1 MKVFGVYLFQGFVR
15 LPGKVF
21 LTFCINI
28 LMYLLILYSSFISFL
43 ISILY
48 GKFIG
53 IRGTAILTIFL
64 LLISNV
70 CSIFLFYEV
79 CCLRSTCYLDLLAW
93 LNIDYL
99 FIQYNLIFDPLTTI
113 MLLVINIIS
122 LFAHIYSIDYMGSD
136 AHFNRFMAY
145 LSLFTFCMLILVTA
159 NNLLQLFIGWEGV
172 GICSYLL
179 INFWFIRIQANKA
192 ALKAL
197 FINKLSDLSLLLGI
211 ALINVLVASVDFSV
225 IFSPLIYLYNS
236 TVVFLDIPLNTLYLI
251 CLLLLFG
258 AMGKSAQIGL
268 HVWLPD
274 AMEGPTP
281 VSSLI
286 HAATMVTA
294 GVFLVVRT
302 SFMFEYIGNISLLI
316 ILVSCLTILF
326 SSTVGLFQN
335 DIKKVIAYSTCS
347 QIGYMFFVCGYAG
360 YSSSMFHLFNH
371 AFFKAL
377 LFLAAGAI
385 IHAISSEQDIRK
397 MGGLY
402 RLLPF
407 SYVSFFVGSISL
419 TGFPFLTGFY
429 SKDFLMELPYLF
441 SIEFLLEFTNFVF
454 IIKACYWLS
463 LISVV
468 LTSLYSI
475 RLLSFVFFSYFN
487 GFPSFIRFIYDMPI
501 YMNLVIFLLSIFS
514 IFIGFYVYD
523 MMVGLGSDFWQN
535 SLFTYNAF
543 DYEFNSIYIKIL
555 PIIYSLYGIIICLLL
570 YNSKYMYLFMYV
582 SQVFQLFYKKLYFF
596 NKRWY
601 FDKIYN
607 EYIVNP
613 ILVNFAY
620 YITLQLLDKGAIE
633 FFGPSIITKFILKN
647 LLFVSR
653 IQTGLVYHYAG
664 IMLNFILFLFA
675 IPMFSLFSY
684 DIFLVF

>member
-1 MKVFGVYLFQGFVR
+1 
-15 LPGKVF
+15 
-21 LTFCINI
+21 
-28 LMYLLILYSSFISFL
+28 MYLLILYSSFISFL

-48 GKFIG
+48 GRFMG
-53 IRGTAILTIFL
+53 IRGIAIFTTSL
-64 LLISNV
+64 LLISNI
-70 CSIFLFYEV
+70 CSIFLFYEI
-79 CCLRSTCYLDLLAW
+79 CCLRSTCYVDLLTW
-93 LNIDYL
+93 LNVDYL
-99 FIQYNLIFDPLTTI
+99 FIQYNLIFDPLTAV

-145 LSLFTFCMLILVTA
+145 LSLFTFCMLVLVTA

-211 ALINVLVASVDFSV
+211 ALINVLIASVDFSV
-225 IFSPLIYLYNS
+225 IFSPLIYLYDS
-236 TVVFLDIPLNTLYLI
+236 TVIFLDIPLNALYLV
-251 CLLLLFG
+251 CFLFLFG

-294 GVFLVVRT
+294 GIFLIVRT
-302 SFMFEYIGNISLLI
+302 SFLFESVGNISLLI
-316 ILVSCLTILF
+316 ILISCLTILF

-347 QIGYMFFVCGYAG
+347 QLGYMFFVCGYSG
-360 YSSSMFHLFNH
+360 YASSMFHLFNH

-385 IHAISSEQDIRK
+385 IHAVSSEQDIRK

-402 RLLPF
+402 KLIPF
-407 SYVSFFVGSISL
+407 TYVSFFVGSISL

-441 SIEFLLEFTNFVF
+441 SVEFSLEFTNFIF
-454 IIKACYWLS
+454 IIKTCYWLS

-487 GFPSFIRFIYDMPI
+487 GFSSFVRFVRDISL
-501 YMNLVIFLLSIFS
+501 YMNIVIFALSIFS
-514 IFIGFYVYD
+514 IFVGFYVYD
-523 MMVGLGSDFWQN
+523 MMVGIGSDFWQN
-535 SLFTYNAF
+535 SLFTYNTF
-543 DYEFNSIYIKIL
+543 DYEFNSVYLKVL
-555 PIIYSLYGIIICLLL
+555 PIIYSLYGIVVCSLV
-570 YNSKYMYLFMYV
+570 YNIKYMYLFVYV
-582 SQVFQLFYKKLYFF
+582 SQIFQLFYKKLYFF
-596 NKRWY
+596 NKRWF
-601 FDKIYN
+601 FDKVYN

-613 ILVNFAY
+613 ILVHLAY
-620 YITLQLLDKGAIE
+620 YVTLQLLDKGIIE
-633 FFGPSIITKFILKN
+633 FAGPVTVTKLLLKN
-647 LLFVSR
+647 MLFVSR

-684 DIFLVF
+684 DMFLIF

>member
-1 MKVFGVYLFQGFVR
+1 
-15 LPGKVF
+15 
-21 LTFCINI
+21 
-28 LMYLLILYSSFISFL
+28 MYLLILYSSFISFL

-53 IRGTAILTIFL
+53 IRGTTILTVFL
-64 LLISNV
+64 LLMSNI

-145 LSLFTFCMLILVTA
+145 LSLFTFCMLVLVTA

-192 ALKAL
+192 ALKAM
-197 FINKLSDLSLLLGI
+197 FINKLSDISLLLGI
-211 ALINVLVASVDFSV
+211 ALINVLVASVDFSI
-225 IFSPLIYLYNS
+225 IFSPLIYLYSN
-236 TVVFLDIPLNTLYLI
+236 TIVFLDIPLNTLYLI

-294 GVFLVVRT
+294 GVFLIVRT

-347 QIGYMFFVCGYAG
+347 QIGYMFFICGYAG

-385 IHAISSEQDIRK
+385 IHAISSEQDVRK

-402 RLLPF
+402 KLLPL

-441 SIEFLLEFTNFVF
+441 SVEFLLEFTNFVF

-501 YMNLVIFLLSIFS
+501 YMNLVISLLSIFS

-523 MMVGLGSDFWQN
+523 MMVGLGNDFWQN
-535 SLFTYNAF
+535 SLFTYNVF

-555 PIIYSLYGIIICLLL
+555 PIVYSLYGIIICLLL
-570 YNSKYMYLFMYV
+570 YNSRYMYSFVYV
-582 SQVFQLFYKKLYFF
+582 SQIFQLFYKKLYFF

-620 YITLQLLDKGAIE
+620 YITLQLLDKGVIE
-633 FFGPSIITKFILKN
+633 FFGPSIITKFIFKN

-664 IMLNFILFLFA
+664 IVLNFILFLFA
-675 IPMFSLFSY
+675 IPMFSLFNY
-684 DIFLVF
+684 DVFLIF